1 VNWRVVELWTVPAE
15 ELLQTGDIGL
25 VPWIPL
31 TDFADPPE
39 KMTERCRNL
48 IDEGAPPGEKANL
61 LAVTQVLAFLRYNSL
76 ELLTIL
82 GGKQVM
88 LEVPYLDEIVL
99 ERYENLL
106 AEKTREAAREN
117 AHENIAAFLEARFG
131 DVPRDLVEAIESV
144 VDEKQLEGLVR
155 SAGTCRD
162 LAEFRRAMTRG

>member
-1 VNWRVVELWTVPAE
+1 
-15 ELLQTGDIGL
+15 
-25 VPWIPL
+25 
-31 TDFADPPE
+31 
-39 KMTERCRNL
+39 
-48 IDEGAPPGEKANL
+48 
-61 LAVTQVLAFLRYNSL
+61 
-76 ELLTIL
+76 
-82 GGKQVM
+82 M